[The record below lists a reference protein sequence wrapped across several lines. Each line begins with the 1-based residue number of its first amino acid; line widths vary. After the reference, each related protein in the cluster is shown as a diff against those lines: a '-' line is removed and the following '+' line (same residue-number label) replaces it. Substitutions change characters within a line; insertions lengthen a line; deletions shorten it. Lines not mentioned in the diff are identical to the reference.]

1 MGKEKLEDHKIDEG
15 KLENVAGGIKFHVDN
30 TTFP

>member
-1 MGKEKLEDHKIDEG
+1 MENKKLEDHKIDEG
-15 KLENVAGGIKFHVDN
+15 ELENVAGGIKFHIDN